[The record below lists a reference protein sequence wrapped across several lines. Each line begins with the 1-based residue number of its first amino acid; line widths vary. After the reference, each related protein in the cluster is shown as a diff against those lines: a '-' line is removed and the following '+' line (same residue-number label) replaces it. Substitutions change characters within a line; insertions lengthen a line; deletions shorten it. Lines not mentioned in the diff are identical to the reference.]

1 MDQQIVNA
9 IVDELRSKFDYG
21 FTKLPIGVLL
31 DPYAG
36 RSYFDPTPTNFN
48 DQVGGYLDCEI
59 KTFGTLTV
67 NRRANRFHK
76 AVYIYCRLEF
86 EKNIGSPGGDAI
98 VYVAP
103 APGGAYRAA
112 TRLKFLNDRLRF
124 ITRSPVGMFY
134 NSSLAKNTVECS
146 LLYGDPD
153 FFESA
158 LNLLVLN
165 CYIAFFTFRAKHD
178 REWKKN
184 SRKIRRVRDERAFF

>member
-9 IVDELRSKFDYG
+9 IIDELRSKFDYG
-21 FTKLPIGVLL
+21 FTKLPIGAQF
-31 DPYAG
+31 DPDAG
-36 RSYFDPTPTNFN
+36 YSYFDPTPINFN
-48 DQVGGYLDCEI
+48 CEI

-76 AVYIYCRLEF
+76 AVYFYCRLEF

-103 APGGAYRAA
+103 APSGAYRAA

-124 ITRSPVGMFY
+124 IIRSPVAMLY

-146 LLYGDPD
+146 LMYGDPD

-158 LNLLVLN
+158 LNLIVLN
-165 CYIAFFTFRAKHD
+165 CYITFFTFRAKHD
-178 REWKKN
+178 RGWKKN
-184 SRKIRRVRDERAFF
+184 SRKIRRVCDARACF